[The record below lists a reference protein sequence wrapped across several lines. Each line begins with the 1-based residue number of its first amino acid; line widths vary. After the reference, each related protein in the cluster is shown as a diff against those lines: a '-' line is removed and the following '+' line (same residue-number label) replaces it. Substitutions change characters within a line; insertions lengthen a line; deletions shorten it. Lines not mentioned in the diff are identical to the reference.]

1 MAADPEEYTMTF
13 WEHLDELRSRLI
25 RASLAFFAGGVL
37 AWIYREQLLLWLVT
51 PFMNAWN
58 ENKLGGKAA
67 LHFPAPAS
75 LFLAYVKL
83 ALLGGFVISL
93 PIILYQIWAFIA
105 PGLYSR
111 EKRLA
116 LPFVFASCVL
126 FVLGGYYGWRL
137 AFPIAFQYLLGF
149 SGPVGDT
156 FEVTPTVMIGDYI
169 EFVTYMLLGFGAGFE
184 LPVLIFFLS
193 LAGLITHK
201 HLIKFFRYFV
211 VIAFV
216 LGAVLTPPDILSQ
229 VILAVPLCFLYV
241 ISIGIAWIIDRARAK
256 KEAA

>member
-1 MAADPEEYTMTF
+1 MAHDPEEHTMTF

-25 RASLAFFAGGVL
+25 RAAIAFTGGCVV
-37 AWIYREQLLLWLVT
+37 AWIYREELLLWLVT

-58 ENKLGGKAA
+58 AQHLAGRAA

-75 LFLAYVKL
+75 LFVAYVKL
-83 ALLGGFVISL
+83 ALLGGLVIAF
-93 PIILYQIWAFIA
+93 PIILYQIWAFVA

-116 LPFVFASCVL
+116 IPFVVVSCAL
-126 FVLGGYYGWRL
+126 FLAGGYYGWRL

-149 SGPVGDT
+149 SGPVGIGD
-156 FEVTPTVMIGDYI
+156 FEVTPTVMIGDYLD
-169 EFVTYMLLGFGAGFE
+169 FVTYMLLGFGAGFE

-193 LAGLITHK
+193 LAGVVTHK
-201 HLIKFFRYFV
+201 QLIRFFRYFV

-216 LGAVLTPPDILSQ
+216 AGAMLTPPDILSQ
-229 VILAVPLCFLYV
+229 VILAIPLCLLYG
-241 ISIGIAWIIDRARAK
+241 ISIGLAWLIERSRRKRAA
-256 KEAA
+256 